1 MWEKKNHVLV
11 VGVGSLRLRSAQH
24 PVSTTNSG
32 CSEARQRR
40 GQRGD
45 YRDARA
51 TGHELVQAG
60 GRRRASVHVAHRRS
74 VPGHGPRQALVPG
87 DRGRHLQPGESR
99 V

>member
-1 MWEKKNHVLV
+1 MWEKKNDVLV

-45 YRDARA
+45 DRDARA
-51 TGHELVQAG
+51 PGHEPVE
-60 GRRRASVHVAHRRS
+60 
-74 VPGHGPRQALVPG
+74 GPRDALCRRGTARCAVSQR
-87 DRGRHLQPGESR
+87 DRATRCVAE
-99 V
+99 